1 MIDRFTEVVV
11 KDIRKELNDMCD
23 FLANEGAKDYAHY
36 KYVCGLIRGLGN
48 AEQYLIDRA
57 KQAMKGDED
66 E

>member
-1 MIDRFTEVVV
+1 MIDRFTEVIL

-48 AEQYLIDRA
+48 AENYLIDRA
-57 KQAMKGDED
+57 KQAMRNSDDE
-66 E
+66 